1 MYCVICDKRWD
12 DCECASE
19 GQVFTGFHEEALVDP
34 MVGQVFVP
42 QTQEDLQQEA
52 VRIKA
57 LQLRQ
62 LKEHLG
68 LMR

>member
-1 MYCVICDKRWD
+1 MYCIICDKRWD

-19 GQVFTGFHEEALVDP
+19 AQVFTSYHDDAFTSSTGS
-34 MVGQVFVP
+34 VFTP
-42 QTQEDLQQEA
+42 RSQEDLQQEA
-52 VRIKA
+52 KRIKA
-57 LQLRQ
+57 IQLRQ